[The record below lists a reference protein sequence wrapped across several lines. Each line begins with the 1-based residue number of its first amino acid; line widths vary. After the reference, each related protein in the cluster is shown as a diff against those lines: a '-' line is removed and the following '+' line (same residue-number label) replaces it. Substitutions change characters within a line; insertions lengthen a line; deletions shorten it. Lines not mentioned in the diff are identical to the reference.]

1 METTASL
8 DRKVPDRKIHD
19 RRAVMASDASN
30 FAVASY
36 SVEGLPEFTFSDELT
51 LEEKEES
58 SSARE
63 LLAIQRTLQFMA
75 ESDSF
80 DCLSDHITLW
90 WLTDN
95 QNVEKFLAKGSGK
108 IRIMKLVLDILQIC

>member
-1 METTASL
+1 
-8 DRKVPDRKIHD
+8 
-19 RRAVMASDASN
+19 MASDASD

-36 SVEGLPEFTFSDELT
+36 SVEGLPDFTFSDELT

-80 DCLSDHITLW
+80 DCPSDHITLW

-95 QNVEKFLAKGSGK
+95 QNVEKFLAKGSE
-108 IRIMKLVLDILQIC
+108 RSVL